1 MNIKKILGSLILL
14 ILFSMQSQVHSMTE
28 AEGKKTDILVNCKAL
43 PSVGIIAAHPGR
55 IERIAEEF
63 LQDVDVHTD
72 FRGYKV
78 YTGTYNG
85 QQVFA
90 AYTAIGGPSA
100 GLLLENLIVAGAKK
114 IVRIGTNDNE
124 PKNQNLTSLAVI
136 QETMGLTGMM
146 LEYGYSAEEAGMPIP
161 ASETLINSILAAAK
175 QSKICKVELA
185 KAYNLDAY
193 HVYLNP
199 KRFAKDSKV
208 VEERIQSYIDQ
219 GATVR
224 DMESG
229 TLFMLGQLRNID
241 TATVLISVLKHSKE
255 TDQQKILMKKREG
268 DAIRIVLNALTD
280 TEAVN

>member
-1 MNIKKILGSLILL
+1 MNNIKNTLKCL
-14 ILFSMQSQVHSMTE
+14 ILFMLICMETPVTAMIT
-28 AEGKKTDILVNCKAL
+28 AVGTTTDILVNDKPL

-55 IERIAEEF
+55 VDRIAKEF

-78 YTGTYNG
+78 YTGIYNG

-114 IVRIGTNDNE
+114 IVRVGTNDNE
-124 PKNQNLTSLAVI
+124 PKDQNLTSLAVI

-146 LEYGYSAEEAGMPIP
+146 LEYGFSADEAGKPMP
-161 ASETLINSILAAAK
+161 ASESLNNAILRAAE
-175 QSKICKVELA
+175 QSNVCHVELT

-199 KRFAKDSKV
+199 KRFAKDSRI
-208 VEERIQSYIDQ
+208 VEEKIQSYIDQ

-255 TDQQKILMKKREG
+255 TDQQKKLMHKREG
-268 DAIRIVLNALTD
+268 DAIRIVLNALTE
-280 TEAVN
+280 T